1 MTPLEEQFE
10 IKRTASKLANDTAR
24 EIQNQLIESWFAV
37 IKERHD
43 IELGTIVI
51 YKKKQY
57 KICHIQIPFGL
68 SLDKPWVKGNPLNK
82 DGNYGIA
89 ERNLYGDWS
98 KP

>member
-1 MTPLEEQFE
+1 MTPLEKQFE
-10 IKRTASKLANDTAR
+10 IKRATSHAANNLAK
-24 EIQNQLIESWFAV
+24 EKMEQLIESWFAV

-68 SLDKPWVKGNPLNK
+68 RFDKPWVKGNPLNK